1 MAKSLPYRTN
11 FRENLEIFS
20 VIWLDP
26 SVDKYQ
32 IEEQLR
38 SVIDYFV
45 TFDNDESCFKYINKQ
60 SSDSRIFLITSGR
73 HGRIIVPQLTDV
85 AQITAIYIFCMDLR
99 SNREWSK
106 HYPKVNFWQIYDRT
120 DVYYSSR

>member
-26 SVDKYQ
+26 SVNKYK

-38 SVIDYFV
+38 AVVDHFV
-45 TFDNDESCFKYINKQ
+45 TFDNEELCLKYINKQ
-60 SSDSRIFLITSGR
+60 SSDSRIFLITSGQY
-73 HGRIIVPQLTDV
+73 GRVIVPKLTEV
-85 AQITAIYIFCMDLR
+85 AQITAIYIFCMDHR

-106 HYPKVNFWQIYDRT
+106 HYPKVKVLT
-120 DVYYSSR
+120 PM